1 MKTLILRVVAHSD
14 VLYIPSKKQEGSQL
28 AKCLIRLKEL
38 GGQYEDEY
46 LCALF
51 GNLATCQFTEGDL
64 VVASLRFQVHEV
76 NGNCYQEIVANDVV
90 PISRK

>member
-1 MKTLILRVVAHSD
+1 MKTTILRVVAQSD

-38 GGQYEDEY
+38 GGQYEDED

-51 GNLATCQFTEGDL
+51 GNLANCKFAEGDL
-64 VVASLRFQVHEV
+64 VAAALRFQTHES
-76 NGNCYQEIVANDVV
+76 NGLFYQDIVANEIVKLN
-90 PISRK
+90 R

>member
-1 MKTLILRVVAHSD
+1 MKTELLRVVSQGTAT
-14 VLYIPSKKQEGSQL
+14 YIPSTKQEGGQL

-51 GNLATCQFTEGDL
+51 GNLATCQFAEGDL
-64 VVASLRFQVHEV
+64 VAAAMRFQTHEV
-76 NGNCYQEIVANDVV
+76 NGQFYQDIVVNDIV
-90 PISRK
+90 KLNQ